1 MTDYPPQL
9 EERRASVIDTTRTL
23 YPISFRHPFQTDVTS
38 SSVHSSPSNSR
49 RGSLT
54 DSFVH
59 NNANNS
65 VTPYRNSLL
74 SSTPPSS
81 PSSRRSSMVAT
92 PENGVQLPI
101 PPPFVTAQPS
111 WRRESLPSISH
122 LTIGNRYSHIVDN
135 HRRHSYA
142 ETESNKLNQVEEEDS
157 AVLVEGSHS
166 RRGSSVTTT
175 TTRRDSQSTPYSR
188 SPELR
193 ISHKLAERKRRKE
206 MKDLFDDL
214 RDILPLEKGM
224 KASKWE
230 ILSKGKKK
238 KKTTCSFLVN
248 LFT

>member
-1 MTDYPPQL
+1 MTDQPPPHL
-9 EERRASVIDTTRTL
+9 EERRASLIDTSRTL
-23 YPISFRHPFQTDVTS
+23 YPISFRHPFQTEPN
-38 SSVHSSPSNSR
+38 SVHSSPSNSR

-54 DSFVH
+54 DPLAH
-59 NNANNS
+59 TA
-65 VTPYRNSLL
+65 PYRTSLL

-92 PENGVQLPI
+92 PENGVQLPT
-101 PPPFVTAQPS
+101 PPFPNNNQPPS

-122 LTIGNRYSHIVDN
+122 LTIGNRYSHVVED
-135 HRRHSYA
+135 HRRHSFA
-142 ETESNKLNQVEEEDS
+142 ESEQEEDTMR
-157 AVLVEGSHS
+157 E
-166 RRGSSVTTT
+166 
-175 TTRRDSQSTPYSR
+175 RRDSQSTPYSR

-230 ILSKGKKK
+230 ILSKGKNKIIIFSMYLHNIYSPRLYTL
-238 KKTTCSFLVN
+238 TTSKRN
-248 LFT
+248 DYGK